1 MLLAA
6 SKCWDYWLHARYFL
20 YSTMA
25 REMSPPTNCPFCWG
39 GDLGHILYMAPWA
52 YQSPYP
58 RQYQDQLIHFST
70 VCSCDH
76 QKPHYIGN
84 SRLHH
89 LLCMRACVLLCMR
102 YTHARTHTFNG
113 PLSRTTRLSR
123 FYWSKRQW
131 VAVASARPY
140 ASLHLAPDRWPC
152 QHPTT

>member
-1 MLLAA
+1 MCCHCIMTDECYLLPV
-6 SKCWDYWLHARYFL
+6 SFEIIDCMPDISYTLQWPGRC
-20 YSTMA
+20 
-25 REMSPPTNCPFCWG
+25 PPTNCPFCWG
-39 GDLGHILYMAPWA
+39 RGDLGPILYMAPWA

-89 LLCMRACVLLCMR
+89 LLCMR

-113 PLSRTTRLSR
+113 PLSRTTRLSQ

-131 VAVASARPY
+131 VAVASAWPY
-140 ASLHLAPDRWPC
+140 ASLHLAPDR
-152 QHPTT
+152 

>member
-1 MLLAA
+1 MTDECYLLPV
-6 SKCWDYWLHARYFL
+6 SVEIIDCMPDISYTLQWPGRC
-20 YSTMA
+20 
-25 REMSPPTNCPFCWG
+25 PPHKLPPLLG
-39 GDLGHILYMAPWA
+39 GDLGPILYMAPWA

-102 YTHARTHTFNG
+102 YMHARTHTFNG
-113 PLSRTTRLSR
+113 PLSRTTRLSW

-131 VAVASARPY
+131 VAVASAGPY
-140 ASLHLAPDRWPC
+140 ASLHLAPDR
-152 QHPTT
+152 